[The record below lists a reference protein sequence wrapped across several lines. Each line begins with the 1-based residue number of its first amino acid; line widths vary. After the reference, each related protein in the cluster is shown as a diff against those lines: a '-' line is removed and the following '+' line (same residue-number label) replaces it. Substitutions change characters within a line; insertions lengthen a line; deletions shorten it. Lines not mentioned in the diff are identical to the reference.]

1 MRKYAFKCPEGKLLM
16 TQLSKRLVGIA
27 AGTVLLS
34 LVSTGAHAQTK
45 FHNQFDTGVLQL
57 QGFWFSQYT
66 FQSSMILNSI
76 GIYTNGQPL
85 SETSYKINGGITGPR
100 EQIIP
105 AAGLDSDGFQWL
117 EFSGGLSVNAGTV
130 LRVYTEGY
138 KELTLDDFG
147 QIITFIEN
155 PTELKYTKQPYNFS
169 AQEISWDGSRN
180 FFAGTL
186 NQSYTNS
193 NIRVTNPS
201 ANVAPEPGSFALAL
215 TGGAALLG
223 ICIRRRR
230 NAA

>member
-1 MRKYAFKCPEGKLLM
+1 M

-27 AGTVLLS
+27 ASTILLS
-34 LVSTGAHAQTK
+34 LVSTGAQAQMK
-45 FHNQFDTGVLQL
+45 FHNQFDNGVFQDPDLC
-57 QGFWFSQYT
+57 FSQYT

-76 GIYTNGQPL
+76 GFYTNGQPM
-85 SETSYKINGGITGPR
+85 SETSYKIIGDVGGRLQRT
-100 EQIIP
+100 P
-105 AAGLDSDGFQWL
+105 AASVDSDGFRWY

-130 LRVYTEGY
+130 LRVYTMGY
-138 KELTLDDFG
+138 KELTLDDDG
-147 QIITFIEN
+147 EILTSIDN

-193 NIRVTNPS
+193 NIRVTNPGS
-201 ANVAPEPGSFALAL
+201 NVAPEPGSFALTL
-215 TGGAALLG
+215 TGGAALFG

>member
-1 MRKYAFKCPEGKLLM
+1 MSL
-16 TQLSKRLVGIA
+16 LSKRLVGIA
-27 AGTVLLS
+27 ASTVLLL

-76 GIYTNGQPL
+76 GIYTNGQTL
-85 SETSYKINGGITGPR
+85 SETSYKINGGITGDR
-100 EQIIP
+100 VQITP
-105 AAGLDSDGFQWL
+105 AAGVDSDGFQWSAI
-117 EFSGGLSVNAGTV
+117 SGGLSVNAGTV
-130 LRVYTEGY
+130 LRVYTRGFFEEKTDEYGD
-138 KELTLDDFG
+138 LIL
-147 QIITFIEN
+147 ISN
-155 PTELKYTKQPYNFS
+155 PTEFKYTKQPYNFS
-169 AQEISWDGSRN
+169 AQEISWDGTRIFN
-180 FFAGTL
+180 GGTL

-223 ICIRRRR
+223 ICYRRRR
-230 NAA
+230 NAG